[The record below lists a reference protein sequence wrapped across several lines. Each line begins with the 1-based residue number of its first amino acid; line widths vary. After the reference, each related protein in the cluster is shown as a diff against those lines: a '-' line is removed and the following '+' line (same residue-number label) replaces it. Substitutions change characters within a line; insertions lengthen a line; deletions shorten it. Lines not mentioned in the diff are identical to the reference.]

1 MSVINPGPHHIL
13 LLAQASSGL
22 RDTSLNIE
30 VAWTESKKDE
40 GLGLSLTVEEAQAK
54 SKKLKS
60 VGLYLTFEED
70 LASSKFRDR
79 PRPSSLLA
87 FSLGLFKF
95 QGEAQNLIS
104 SFFRPRPLQGS
115 GIGPGPHHFFL

>member
-40 GLGLSLTVEEAQAK
+40 GLGQKE
-54 SKKLKS
+54 
-60 VGLYLTFEED
+60 
-70 LASSKFRDR
+70 
-79 PRPSSLLA
+79 
-87 FSLGLFKF
+87 
-95 QGEAQNLIS
+95 GEKWAWAY
-104 SFFRPRPLQGS
+104 P
-115 GIGPGPHHFFL
+115 